1 MVDGG
6 ERRLKDGQ
14 PASRPQASLEI
25 SATWKQ
31 VALFVFQ
38 EIRMTTVTVLGLALL
53 VAGAVERLT
62 EWLIKPLLENMA
74 ESARV
79 PTLRAIVFVL
89 AAIASF
95 LLNIDLL
102 LPLMQQLG
110 IAPVA
115 PWVTPLLT
123 AVFVG
128 GGSNFLSDIWP
139 SAP

>member
-1 MVDGG
+1 
-6 ERRLKDGQ
+6 
-14 PASRPQASLEI
+14 
-25 SATWKQ
+25 
-31 VALFVFQ
+31 
-38 EIRMTTVTVLGLALL
+38 MTTVTVLGIALL
-53 VAGAVERLT
+53 VAGAIERLT
-62 EWLIKPLLENMA
+62 EWLFKPLLVGLDDGV
-74 ESARV
+74 RV

-102 LPLMQQLG
+102 LPLMQQVG